1 MTSTLKNTPR
11 PTPPQSGRK
20 KWLGFAVAGLVVA
33 AVAFALIYF
42 FGGAEP
48 AEVDLDSTVS
58 ALTATTVAGGA
69 ESTTATTTA
78 APSTSSLADVSGIWS
93 VDTTTGT
100 FNFEEATATFAG
112 FRVEEELARIG
123 AATAVGRSPEVSGSV
138 TIDGTKITQA
148 EIAVDLTAIVSDES
162 RRENAIREALN
173 TSQNPTA
180 TFVLTE
186 PIDFGE
192 VPSEGVTVSAT
203 ATGDLTINGVTNTVE
218 IPWKPRSSTNR
229 SSSSARPM
237 SSSPTTKSRRQ
248 QPRSCC
254 RLPTRESSNC
264 SCGWCEPDQ
273 EARRSSR
280 LSSPIDRT
288 TFVSDRGRSFSSA
301 WRNRARLIFLC
312 SSAQRRSS
320 SCLPRARS

>member
-11 PTPPQSGRK
+11 PTPTKSGRR
-20 KWLGFAVAGLVVA
+20 KWLGLAVAGMVVT
-33 AVAFALIYF
+33 AVALALIYF

-48 AEVDLDSTVS
+48 AEIDLDSTVS
-58 ALTATTVAGGA
+58 ALTATTAAGGT
-69 ESTTATTTA
+69 ETTATTTA
-78 APSTSSLADVSGIWS
+78 EPTASAMTDVSGTWS

-100 FNFEEATATFAG
+100 FSFEEATATFAG

-138 TIDGTKITQA
+138 TIDGTSIAQA

-192 VPSEGVTVSAT
+192 VPAENVTVSAT
-203 ATGDLTINGVTNTVE
+203 ATGELTINGVTRTVE
-218 IPWKPRSSTNR
+218 IPLEAQIIGESILIVGSTNVIF
-229 SSSSARPM
+229 ADYEIQT
-237 SSSPTTKSRRQ
+237 PTTSMV
-248 QPRSCC
+248 
-254 RLPTRESSNC
+254 
-264 SCGWCEPDQ
+264 
-273 EARRSSR
+273 
-280 LSSPIDRT
+280 LSVADEGTIELQLWL
-288 TFVSDRGRSFSSA
+288 V
-301 WRNRARLIFLC
+301 RA
-312 SSAQRRSS
+312 
-320 SCLPRARS
+320 